1 MSLGSA
7 VVSAAYGRGVKRLI
21 PWLIWEAAPEVAP
34 DSAPGAGLPG
44 AGPSNARPPGQV
56 SLRPLRL
63 ADEHRY
69 IALRAANRDWLTPW
83 DATSPLG
90 DDRSAS
96 PGARYRAMTRQL
108 TRSARRGEHLPWLI
122 WYDDRATGEAQGA
135 EASRMVGQLTAGPII
150 YGSAR
155 TASLGYW
162 IDQGHA
168 GRGIMTCAVALAVEH
183 LLGARDLHRVEINIR
198 PENHASLA
206 VVRKLGLREEGLRR
220 QYLHIAGDWRD
231 HRSFAIT
238 QDELP
243 DMRRVLG
250 QMAR

>member
-1 MSLGSA
+1 
-7 VVSAAYGRGVKRLI
+7 
-21 PWLIWEAAPEVAP
+21 
-34 DSAPGAGLPG
+34 
-44 AGPSNARPPGQV
+44 
-56 SLRPLRL
+56 
-63 ADEHRY
+63 
-69 IALRAANRDWLTPW
+69 
-83 DATSPLG
+83 
-90 DDRSAS
+90 
-96 PGARYRAMTRQL
+96 MTRQL